1 MVKAIRDLWPLQA
14 GAAIFDFDGTLA
26 DTAGIWHQVDI
37 AFLSQR
43 NLEYTEEY
51 SRRLSTLGF
60 AEGARYTIDTYG
72 LSETVEEICDE
83 WNRMGK
89 ELYRDSVELRPGS
102 VRYIKALRDCGIPC
116 ALATTNDPEVLG
128 SMRHVAVN
136 ELFDACVF
144 GMEVG
149 RGKDHPDIFVEA
161 ANRLGVNCR
170 ECLVFEDI
178 VPAVLSAS
186 RAGMSTCGVRAND
199 PTQDVDKMR
208 SVADLWLE
216 DWLDVPLS

>member
-1 MVKAIRDLWPLQA
+1 
-14 GAAIFDFDGTLA
+14 
-26 DTAGIWHQVDI
+26 
-37 AFLSQR
+37 
-43 NLEYTEEY
+43 
-51 SRRLSTLGF
+51 
-60 AEGARYTIDTYG
+60 
-72 LSETVEEICDE
+72 
-83 WNRMGK
+83 
-89 ELYRDSVELRPGS
+89 
-102 VRYIKALRDCGIPC
+102 
-116 ALATTNDPEVLG
+116 
-128 SMRHVAVN
+128 
-136 ELFDACVF
+136 
-144 GMEVG
+144 MEVG

>member
-1 MVKAIRDLWPLQA
+1 MVKATTELWPLQA

-51 SRRLSTLGF
+51 PRRLSVLGF

-83 WNRMGK
+83 WNRMGR
-89 ELYRDSVELRPGS
+89 ELYRDSVELRPGA
-102 VRYIKALRDCGIPC
+102 VRYIKALRDSGIPC

-128 SMRHVAVN
+128 SMRHADVS
-136 ELFDACVF
+136 ELFDTCVY
-144 GMEVG
+144 GVEVG

-161 ANRLGVNCR
+161 ANRLGADCR

-178 VPAVLSAS
+178 VPAVLSAR

-216 DWLDVPLS
+216 DWLDVPLP